1 MAAFT
6 TIAAGV
12 GMATTAATTA
22 ASWAQQAK
30 QNRLGAQARSEA
42 AAAAAEAKKK
52 LEVNFSDQLSINKE
66 PYRMASEAIN
76 SSVAQ
81 AIEAARESE
90 RGVAATAGR
99 SAMAAT
105 DAQMNIAGQMS
116 QEMQKLD
123 ILSAQEDA
131 ANRNAA
137 VNIDLLEAK
146 GSNQEAQNR
155 EQAAAQAGQN
165 AWMGVGDLGLQVA
178 QSLPLFEKNAEVK
191 DLIKSAGGK
200 DAQQNI
206 SGLGT
211 IDGID
216 YSKAAG
222 MSKKQFERFIYSL
235 KPENR
240 TSITNAFTA
249 KYKYGVGDAGSAV
262 KKLANQYNIFQNDP
276 YALLEPPI

>member
-1 MAAFT
+1 MA
-6 TIAAGV
+6 V
-12 GMATTAATTA
+12 TTAAVVGIAATVGTTA
-22 ASWAQQAK
+22 ASFAEKSK
-30 QNRLGAQARSEA
+30 QNKLAAQARREA
-42 AAAAAEAKKK
+42 DIAAQEAKKK

-81 AIEAARESE
+81 AIEASRESE

-105 DAQMNIAGQMS
+105 EGQMGIAGQMS

-137 VNIDLLEAK
+137 VNIDLQEAR

-165 AWMGVGDLGLQVA
+165 AWMGVADLGVQVA
-178 QSLPLFEKNAEVK
+178 QALPLYQKSGEVK

-206 SGLGT
+206 AAA
-211 IDGID
+211 GIVGGVD
-216 YSKAAG
+216 YSKVAG
-222 MSKKQFERFIYSL
+222 MSKKDFDRFVYGLTPDQISSL
-235 KPENR
+235 GKAIAPPLSNYNPFSMQEYIDARAQLPKKNR
-240 TSITNAFTA
+240 I
-249 KYKYGVGDAGSAV
+249 
-262 KKLANQYNIFQNDP
+262 
-276 YALLEPPI
+276 

>member
-1 MAAFT
+1 MA
-6 TIAAGV
+6 V
-12 GMATTAATTA
+12 TTAAVVGIAATVGTTA
-22 ASWAQQAK
+22 ASFAEKSK
-30 QNRLGAQARSEA
+30 QNKLAAQARREA
-42 AAAAAEAKKK
+42 DIAAQQAKKK

-81 AIEAARESE
+81 AIEASRESE

-105 DAQMNIAGQMS
+105 QGQMEIAGQMS
-116 QEMQKLD
+116 QDMQKLD

-137 VNIDLLEAK
+137 VNIDLQEAK

-165 AWMGVGDLGLQVA
+165 AWMGVADLGVQVA
-178 QSLPLFEKNAEVK
+178 QALPLYQKSGEVK

-206 SGLGT
+206 SELGT
-211 IDGID
+211 VGGID
-216 YSKAAG
+216 YSQVSG
-222 MSKKQFERFIYSL
+222 MSKKDFDRFIYGL
-235 KPENR
+235 TPENM
-240 TSITNAFTA
+240 SYIKDAFA
-249 KYKYGVGDAGSAV
+249 YKYGVGNLGQNV
-262 KKLANQYNIFQNDP
+262 KKFAKKYNILQNDP
-276 YALLEPPI
+276 YALLEPPL

>member
-6 TIAAGV
+6 TIATGV
-12 GMATTAATTA
+12 GVAATAATTA
-22 ASWAQQAK
+22 ASWAEKAK
-30 QNRLGAQARSEA
+30 QNRLGAQARREAEIA
-42 AAAAAEAKKK
+42 AADAKKK

-81 AIEAARESE
+81 AIEASRESE

-105 DAQMNIAGQMS
+105 EGQMGIAGQMS

-137 VNIDLLEAK
+137 VNIDLQEAR

-165 AWMGVGDLGLQVA
+165 AWMGVADLGVQVA
-178 QSLPLFEKNAEVK
+178 QALPLYQKSGEVK

-206 SGLGT
+206 SELGT
-211 IDGID
+211 VGGID
-216 YSKAAG
+216 YSQVSG
-222 MSKKQFERFIYSL
+222 MSKKDFDRFIYGL
-235 KPENR
+235 TPENM
-240 TSITNAFTA
+240 SYIKDAFA
-249 KYKYGVGDAGSAV
+249 YKYGVGNLGQNV
-262 KKLANQYNIFQNDP
+262 KKFAKKYNILQNDP
-276 YALLEPPI
+276 YALLEPPL